1 MGKGCIF
8 KTNKQK
14 NPNSSIVSKICSNS
28 EGFFRAMAVWKWGRV
43 EMHDNTCPLCVR
55 KVYFVS

>member
-14 NPNSSIVSKICSNS
+14 NPTHQLCPKSAVTLKV
-28 EGFFRAMAVWKWGRV
+28 FFRAVAVWEWGRV